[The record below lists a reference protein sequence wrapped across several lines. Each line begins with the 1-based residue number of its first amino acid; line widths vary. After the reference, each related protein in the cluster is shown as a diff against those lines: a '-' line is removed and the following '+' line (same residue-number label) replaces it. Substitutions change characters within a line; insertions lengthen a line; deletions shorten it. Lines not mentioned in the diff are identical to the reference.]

1 MTFEPASAALGAL
14 FATLRSALD
23 DTVVITVDVLLP
35 PFESGVVE
43 VTFAV
48 LPIVPF
54 AVPGAIWA
62 VTENVAVA
70 PEASEAMLQEIV
82 APVVQVNVGPV
93 VCISET
99 NVVPAGSVSVQET
112 LVAVDGPAFET
123 VIV

>member
-1 MTFEPASAALGAL
+1 M
-14 FATLRSALD
+14 
-23 DTVVITVDVLLP
+23 
-35 PFESGVVE
+35 
-43 VTFAV
+43 
-48 LPIVPF
+48 
-54 AVPGAIWA
+54 
-62 VTENVAVA
+62 TENVAVA